1 MEIVLIMNTHLN
13 SPGRA
18 TARPAPARAPA
29 WLCAIAAVAVLFYF
43 SHDAR
48 AQQSGDVEVVQV
60 KPNFYL
66 IAGAGANIGVQIGA
80 DGVVLVDS
88 GSGEKTPQVLAA
100 IKKLT
105 DEPIRY
111 VINTGPDPDH
121 VGGNE
126 AISKA
131 GRTIIPLA
139 DTLSVDLG
147 IRMTSGGAAP
157 VLAAEGVLLR
167 MSAPTGQKSPYSS
180 EAWPSETFSN
190 RQKAMY
196 MNGEAVITMHQPAAH
211 SDGDSFV
218 LFRRSD
224 VIAAGDILDTTR
236 FPVIDVAHG
245 GTIQGEIDALNRL
258 IDMTIPPVP
267 WVWREGG
274 TYVIPGHGRIC
285 EQSDV
290 VEYRDMVTILRDI
303 IQDMIKRGMTLEQV
317 KAADPTK
324 PYYQYGSKTG
334 PWTTDMF
341 VEAVYKSLTAKR

>member
-1 MEIVLIMNTHLN
+1 MKICVKPSRRLM
-13 SPGRA
+13 A
-18 TARPAPARAPA
+18 A
-29 WLCAIAAVAVLFYF
+29 LCAVAAMTGLL
-43 SHDAR
+43 SSSRPAR
-48 AQQSGDVEVVQV
+48 AQQDGDIEVLSV
-60 KPNFYL
+60 KPNVYM
-66 IAGAGANIGVQIGA
+66 IAGAGANIAAQIGP

-88 GSGEKTPQVLAA
+88 GSGEKTAQVLAA

-105 DEPIRY
+105 NEPIRY
-111 VINTGPDPDH
+111 IINTGPDPDH

-167 MSAPTGQKSPYSS
+167 MSAPTGQKSPYPA

-190 RQKAMY
+190 KQKAMY

-218 LFRRSD
+218 MFRRSD

-236 FPVIDVAHG
+236 LPMIDVAHG
-245 GTIQGEIDALNRL
+245 GTIQGEIDALNNL
-258 IDMTIPPVP
+258 IEMTVPPVP

-303 IQDMIKRGMTLEQV
+303 IQDMIKRGMTLEQI

-324 PYYQYGSKTG
+324 PYYQFGAKTG
-334 PWTTDMF
+334 AWTTDMF
-341 VEAVYKSLTAKR
+341 VEAVYKSLTTTK